1 MPFVQVHTSRTL
13 SAEAK
18 RALGFALAKTY
29 GEHMQTSHR
38 IVNVGFVHYLDG
50 DLARFDA
57 EDDAAREMTVVTCD
71 IRAGRAP
78 QQQEALGRAI
88 TAACSHALALPEAR
102 IAVYITEHPGYEI
115 YRDGGR
121 APDWSPSE
129 TAEASPP
136 SPER

>member
-1 MPFVQVHTSRTL
+1 M

-18 RALGFALAKTY
+18 RALGFALARAY

-38 IVNVGFVHYLDG
+38 IVNVGFVQYPDG

-57 EDDAAREMTVVTCD
+57 AGDAAREMTVVICD

-78 QQQEALGRAI
+78 EQQESLGRAI

-102 IAVYITEHPGYEI
+102 IAVYITEHPGYQI

-121 APDWSPSE
+121 APDWSP
-129 TAEASPP
+129 AESSAEGAPP